1 VSDLR
6 FEFGSNNWSGRK
18 RPSPVGI
25 STAMPDR
32 LDEWFHHA
40 TDHTPPPTRMLQVA
54 FAGRFHTIVR
64 RLIIRFP
71 YLVQNPP
78 EQLDC
83 AADQERRLQRL
94 QEILDELMTITD
106 WKKP

>member
-1 VSDLR
+1 VSDFR
-6 FEFGSNNWSGRK
+6 FELGSNNWSGRK

-25 STAMPDR
+25 STATPDR

-40 TDHTPPPTRMLQVA
+40 TDHTPPAT
-54 FAGRFHTIVR
+54 R

-71 YLVQNPP
+71 YLIQNPP

-94 QEILDELMTITD
+94 QEILDELMTLTD
-106 WKKP
+106 RGKKPERPKPQFD